1 MTHRVMIITV
11 PRQDVVR
18 PPGILAIL
26 AACCEQ
32 VSADYRIFDLNLHMH
47 KALPADA
54 VDILNADFAVNLF
67 SQGSAE
73 NYDRACATAVQ
84 EIKDYDPTIVAISV
98 FTRQSI
104 LAAKAF
110 LQYLRNTITNPRYK
124 IVIGGLG
131 VGDVFHD
138 ITGTESFGPWA
149 VANALA
155 DHYITGEG
163 ELSFIEFL
171 KGNLDY
177 AGIDGRPNQ
186 QIMDLDELPSPSYKR
201 IRPQDYFYSNAPEV
215 LITGSKGCVR
225 DCTFCNVGYYWEKYV
240 YRSGIKIADD
250 LYQIYKDTGVMKFDF
265 SDSLINGSLK
275 AFRQFNR
282 RLIELREQDPGFRPQ
297 YKGQYICRPIG
308 QMKDQDYVDMKLAG
322 AETLI
327 VGIEHFSEHIRTHMR
342 KHFDNPSIDWHFAK
356 CAELGIKNVLLMLS
370 GYATESIEDHHINME
385 YLHRYQKYGLSR
397 IIYAVNIAVSGLSIH
412 KGMPLYEMAEEMG
425 LLVTDDNWQT
435 WLNLKNPEL
444 TPRERIRR
452 AAEIVYT
459 AGRLNYNVVHFNQ
472 KIADLK
478 RYLADLDKE
487 PAKGKTIPI
496 MPAEFLS

>member
-1 MTHRVMIITV
+1 MKHRVLIITV
-11 PRQDVVR
+11 PRQDVIR

-32 VSADYRIFDLNLHMH
+32 VQADYRVFDLNLHMH
-47 KALPADA
+47 KALDDKI
-54 VDILNADFAVNLF
+54 VDQLNSDFAVNAF
-67 SQGSAE
+67 SQGSEEAYAE
-73 NYDRACATAVQ
+73 VCQHTIDEIERYQPTVVAV
-84 EIKDYDPTIVAISV
+84 SV

-104 LAAKAF
+104 LAAERF
-110 LQYLRNTITNPRYK
+110 LRHLSSCASRSK
-124 IVIGGLG
+124 FKVVVGGLG
-131 VGDVFHD
+131 VGDVFRD
-138 ITGTESFGPWA
+138 ITGTQAFGEWCHQ
-149 VANALA
+149 NHLT
-155 DHYITGEG
+155 DHYIQGEG
-163 ELSFIEFL
+163 EHSFVQFL
-171 KGNLDY
+171 EGNLDY
-177 AGIDGRPNQ
+177 AGIDGRASV
-186 QIMDLDELPSPSYKR
+186 QIMDLDSIPSPSYKR

-225 DCTFCNVGYYWEKYV
+225 DCTFCNVGHYWEKYV
-240 YRSGIKIADD
+240 YRSGTKIADD
-250 LYQIYKDTGVMKFDF
+250 LYQIYRDTGVMKFDF

-275 AFRQFNR
+275 AFRQFNH

-308 QMKDQDYVDMKLAG
+308 QMKDQDYIDMKRAG

-327 VGIEHFSEHIRTHMR
+327 VGIEHFSEHIRYHMR
-342 KHFDNPSIDWHFAK
+342 KHFDNASIDWHFAK

-370 GYATESIEDHHINME
+370 GYATETLEDHHINLE
-385 YLHRYQKYGLSR
+385 YLRRYQKYGLSR

-435 WLNLKNPEL
+435 WQNLRNPEL

-452 AAEIVYT
+452 AAEVVYT
-459 AGRLNYNVVHFNQ
+459 AGLLNYNVVHFNQ
-472 KIADLK
+472 KISDLK
-478 RYLADLDKE
+478 RYLADLDRE
-487 PAKGKTIPI
+487 PVKGRAIPI